1 MAWGSLCKY
10 ENTVVYQQMY
20 GRRDGAHTLITKIT
34 GFLHKEQICTSY
46 IVIRM
51 ERFLFLFFLSFQ
63 YKKKKGPP
71 LGARFLLLQ
80 CWICYYYKTWLY
92 SLLLALTMGT
102 GVGGGSEGPE
112 MTE

>member
-1 MAWGSLCKY
+1 MGHAPSLQRSLDFYTK
-10 ENTVVYQQMY
+10 NKSV
-20 GRRDGAHTLITKIT
+20 RPTLSLGWKD
-34 GFLHKEQICTSY
+34 
-46 IVIRM
+46 
-51 ERFLFLFFLSFQ
+51 FFFFSF
-63 YKKKKGPP
+63 YHFNIKKRPP
-71 LGARFLLLQ
+71 LRMRFLLLQ

>member
-1 MAWGSLCKY
+1 MC
-10 ENTVVYQQMY
+10 
-20 GRRDGAHTLITKIT
+20 GRGGNGACTLATKIT

-63 YKKKKGPP
+63 YKKRPP
-71 LGARFLLLQ
+71 LRMRFLLLQ